1 MTEGLYLFV
10 TSDRP
15 DQYLNPI
22 LHCLQHENP
31 SKIVFVRVK
40 NRPRS
45 GNEIS
50 VSAKLAREN
59 VESLLSSLAYEGKY
73 KYFTGEQK
81 GKEVD
86 LQNKYSAE
94 KVASIKEKYASA
106 KARNVSWLD
115 KDIDYYKLR
124 DELARIHKTEPDSIF
139 DVSAWSKS
147 YLGDIFAIGVVESID
162 NIYAFKLERRENF
175 DEPWKSLF
183 HELEFQSPDNK
194 GYDYANLTKY
204 PIYEKCTK
212 SILIRQPPLILS
224 LLVATALLIT
234 LIVTSFV
241 FGSTNWF
248 VLIISFIATLASI
261 FSFGFIFFPTR
272 R

>member
-1 MTEGLYLFV
+1 MTKGLYLFV

-22 LHCLQHENP
+22 LHCLQDENP
-31 SKIVFVRVK
+31 DNIVFLRVK
-40 NRPRS
+40 NRPNS

-50 VSAKLAREN
+50 VSAKLVREN
-59 VESLLSSLAYEGKY
+59 VETLLSSLAYEGKY
-73 KYFTGEQK
+73 KYFTGGQRGE
-81 GKEVD
+81 EVD
-86 LQNKYSAE
+86 LQNKYLPE
-94 KVASIKEKYASA
+94 KLASIKEKYASA
-106 KARNVSWLD
+106 KARNVTWLS
-115 KDIDYYKLR
+115 KEIDYYKLR
-124 DELARIHKTEPDSIF
+124 DEFARIHKTEPDSIF
-139 DVSAWSKS
+139 DVSAISKS
-147 YLGDIFAIGVVESID
+147 YLGDIFAIGVVEHID
-162 NIYAFKLERRENF
+162 NIYTFKLERRENF

-183 HELEFQSPDNK
+183 HELDGK
-194 GYDYANLTKY
+194 GYDYVNLTKT

-212 SILIRQPPLILS
+212 SILIRKPSLILS

-248 VLIISFIATLASI
+248 VLIVSFIATLASI
-261 FSFGFIFFPTR
+261 FSFGFLFVPTR